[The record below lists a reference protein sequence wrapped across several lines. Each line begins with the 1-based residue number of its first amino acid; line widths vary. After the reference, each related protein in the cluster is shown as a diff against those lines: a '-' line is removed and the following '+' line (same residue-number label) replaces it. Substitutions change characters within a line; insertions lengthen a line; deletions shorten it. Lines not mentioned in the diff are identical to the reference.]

1 MESST
6 PSQGNEPVIELSI
19 EFAVELLLC
28 LYPFGAEQMGLPHN
42 FWVGLISWVIG
53 TAIAIRMFWIFPAW
67 SHRLSRL
74 EKGLIAFIGT
84 AFLMAVFYRPIA
96 AAYKRRNGEVLSLP
110 AAPVSTPAH
119 PIGPSTP
126 ETARGNQRGAARK
139 RTGPDVGDHRT
150 RIQGSVKQGGDN
162 SPCQAN
168 AIGGNA
174 KVEDCNAG
182 PPEAKVSWK
191 VKDMHNAQA
200 LPGNATVV
208 IELTVDQTLDYPAF
222 YATCDRP
229 CHVTFAGANGWTGT
243 EGILRKR
250 PTETGVILS
259 APRPLGP
266 GVPVDMFIAADDSST
281 PTIVAVGKVSRADV
295 PTKQP

>member
-6 PSQGNEPVIELSI
+6 PSQGNEPVVELSI

-110 AAPVSTPAH
+110 PAPVSTPAH

-126 ETARGNQRGAARK
+126 ETASGNQRGAARK

-229 CHVTFAGANGWTGT
+229 CHVTFAGVELYCSEAKLSPN
-243 EGILRKR
+243 ESELVLR
-250 PTETGVILS
+250 LS
-259 APRPLGP
+259 TARRAFVDLRAPSAR
-266 GVPVDMFIAADDSST
+266 
-281 PTIVAVGKVSRADV
+281 
-295 PTKQP
+295 